1 MNKRDVLFSLLD
13 ENQTPPYIPAAFFLH
28 FDPAFHRGEAAVQK
42 HLEFFRATGMDLVK
56 IQYEHVFPQLPF
68 IQRPADWAKMPFY
81 DLDFYAEPLAVVK
94 GLVQAA
100 KPEAVVVL
108 TLYSPFM
115 CAGHTLGSDRALSRH
130 IEEDPEAVKKG
141 LHIIT
146 ESLLEFVRAC
156 AALGLD
162 GFYASTQGGEA
173 GRFSH
178 PALFDEVIR
187 PFDRLLMDEI
197 NRLTPFN
204 ILHICDYHL
213 PYERV
218 EPFVDYPGHVVSLG
232 MELTHRTLT
241 PAEAWEIFRR
251 PILGGMNRHGVI
263 AHGTPEEIRAAVQ
276 AVCQNAPERF
286 MLGADCTV
294 PSETPWENLRIAIET
309 AHAFR
314 RR

>member
-1 MNKRDVLFSLLD
+1 MNKRDILFSLLD
-13 ENQTPPYIPAAFFLH
+13 EGRTPPYIPAAFFLH
-28 FDPAFHRGEAAVQK
+28 FDPAYHRGEAAVQK

-68 IQRPADWAKMPFY
+68 IQRPADWAKMPLY

-108 TLYSPFM
+108 TLYS

-130 IEEDPEAVKKG
+130 IEEDPEAVRKG
-141 LHIIT
+141 LQIIT

-156 AALGLD
+156 AAVGLD
-162 GFYASTQGGEA
+162 GFYTSTQGGEA
-173 GRFSH
+173 GRFSD
-178 PALFDEVIR
+178 PTLFDEVIR
-187 PFDRLLMDEI
+187 PFDRLLMDEV

-218 EPFVDYPGHVVSLG
+218 EPFVDFPGQVVSLG

-241 PAEAWEIFRR
+241 PIEAWEIFRR

-263 AHGTPEEIRAAVQ
+263 AHGTPEQIRAEVHAI
-276 AVCQNAPERF
+276 CQSAPERF
-286 MLGADCTV
+286 ILGADCTV
-294 PSETPWENLRIAIET
+294 PSETPWENLRAAIET
-309 AHAFR
+309 AHTFR
-314 RR
+314 RG